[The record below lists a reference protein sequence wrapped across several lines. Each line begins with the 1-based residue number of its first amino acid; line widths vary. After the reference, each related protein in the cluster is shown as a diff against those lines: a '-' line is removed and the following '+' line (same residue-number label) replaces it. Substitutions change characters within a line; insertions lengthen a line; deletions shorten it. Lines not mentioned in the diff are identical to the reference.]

1 MTDLR
6 VRDGRRTLST
16 RTKTNGAVKTIAP
29 RGGANYHELDNA
41 PGLRLTT
48 AAPPPAERKGAL
60 MPGSF
65 KVRVFEGAQDIF
77 QRELSEA
84 IELGRQS
91 DSLEDLY
98 SCRQVTGGR
107 WRGVI
112 ARLDEDTLSR
122 HHALLEPLDDDH
134 VRVTNVSAKVP
145 IRLPDGSDLAAGRSR
160 DLEMPAEL
168 HVGGRR
174 VRLESAGPR
183 GSILC
188 SLPTPLQIP
197 GQGVLGGTRFPSAL
211 SVAADV
217 NMEELVRWLQT
228 TVNLLQSAAN
238 SSDFFQKAAD
248 AVVEMVGLH
257 SGRVLLRENGH
268 WKSVAERRDP
278 SLRSQSLSPPSMHV
292 LQCVVQDKRTFWQSQ
307 DLSALPIT
315 ESLVGV
321 EVVVAAPILDA
332 SGQVIGALYGDC
344 RCDSRSPGRQLITK
358 VEAML
363 VELLAGGVAAG
374 LARIEQEKKVM
385 EAEIRFS
392 QYFTKELSR
401 QLALQPDLLAGRN
414 SEVTLLFCDIRGFS
428 RICERLGPAKTV
440 AWIGDVMGELSDCVL
455 AHRGVLVDYIGDE
468 LLAMWGAPEEQAD
481 HATLAC
487 RAALDMFARLPALN
501 ERWEKELAEPM
512 VLGVG
517 VNSGLVHVG
526 NMGSRHKFKY
536 GPLGHHVN
544 LASRVQGATK
554 YLRVRLLVTEFTRVG
569 LGPEFHTRRLCQVRV
584 VNIEGPVNLYELAA
598 HGTDAW
604 LEIKARYEEAL
615 DAYERGRF
623 RPAARMLGNLLA
635 QHPDD
640 APSLLLLSRA
650 VNAMVDDPSKFSPVW
665 DLPGK

>member
-1 MTDLR
+1 
-6 VRDGRRTLST
+6 
-16 RTKTNGAVKTIAP
+16 
-29 RGGANYHELDNA
+29 
-41 PGLRLTT
+41 
-48 AAPPPAERKGAL
+48 

-91 DSLEDLY
+91 DNLEDLY

-122 HHALLEPLDDDH
+122 RHALLEPLDDDH

-145 IRLPDGSDLAAGRSR
+145 IRLPDGSDLGAGGSR

-168 HVGGRR
+168 QVGRRR
-174 VRLESAGPR
+174 VRVECAGPR
-183 GSILC
+183 GSVLY
-188 SLPTPLQIP
+188 SLPHRLQVP
-197 GQGVLGGTRFPSAL
+197 GQGSLSGTRFPSAL
-211 SVAADV
+211 SVAANVD
-217 NMEELVRWLQT
+217 MEELLGWLQT

-257 SGRVLLRENGH
+257 SGRVLLRANGH
-268 WKSVAERRDP
+268 WKSAAERRAP
-278 SLRSQSLSPPSMHV
+278 SLRAAQPLSPPSTQV
-292 LQCVVQDKRTFWQSQ
+292 LQRVVQDKRTFWQSQ
-307 DLSALPIT
+307 DLSSLPIT

-332 SGQVIGALYGDC
+332 AGQVIGALYGDC
-344 RCDSRSPGRQLITK
+344 RCDSRSPGRPLITK

-363 VELLAGGVAAG
+363 VELLAGGVATG

-401 QLALQPDLLAGRN
+401 QLALQPDLLEGRT
-414 SEVTLLFCDIRGFS
+414 SEVSLLFCDMRGFS

-501 ERWEKELAEPM
+501 ERWEKELGEPM

-554 YLRVRLLVTEFTRVG
+554 YLRVRLLVTEFTRAA
-569 LGPEFHTRRLCQVRV
+569 LGPEFHARRLCQVRV
-584 VNIEGPVNLYELAA
+584 VNIEKPVNLYELASQ
-598 HGTDAW
+598 GSEAW
-604 LEIKARYEEAL
+604 LDVKERYEEAL
-615 DAYERGRF
+615 DAYEQRRL

-635 QHPDD
+635 QYPDD

-650 VNAMVDDPSKFSPVW
+650 VNAMVDDPEQFSPVW